1 MDISKIQH
9 WNIAVLIY
17 KLRALQNDIH
27 QKEKQES
34 LQFPGNKHKTIP
46 VQDNPALFYHVF
58 HVFFFFGFFYTESA
72 SFLTLFTEL
81 LALVLLCSLFP
92 LRHVVTT
99 YEYFLPLIVCFKCH
113 CHCHCVLCVEWN
125 MWSWMSYFI
134 VICM

>member
-58 HVFFFFGFFYTESA
+58 HVFFFFWV
-72 SFLTLFTEL
+72 FLYRVSKLFDIIYWIT
-81 LALVLLCSLFP
+81 CTCI
-92 LRHVVTT
+92 VV
-99 YEYFLPLIVCFKCH
+99 
-113 CHCHCVLCVEWN
+113 
-125 MWSWMSYFI
+125 FI
-134 VICM
+134 VPFASRGDNLRVFSSIDSVF